1 MPVRRSP
8 FFLSLP
14 RLHRAFHALA
24 RIYTRLQ
31 CGSGADFLL
40 HWRSKFLAE
49 IAPRQALLSRQCVIA
64 ANAPLTYKRTDMADV
79 RIHIQKAHPRAVR
92 TRQQQQQALELR
104 KGGASYLE
112 IGAALGV
119 TKQRAYTVVIS
130 AMDELGTI
138 TREGA
143 AQVKQMELERLNS
156 MHMSLWPQRKNPRV
170 VDTLLRIQERRARL
184 LGLDAPTKTA
194 LTDADGG
201 SVQFVLKS
209 ILDQP

>member
-1 MPVRRSP
+1 MADLRRNIQNAHPAAVKS
-8 FFLSLP
+8 
-14 RLHRAFHALA
+14 RQQR
-24 RIYTRLQ
+24 
-31 CGSGADFLL
+31 
-40 HWRSKFLAE
+40 
-49 IAPRQALLSRQCVIA
+49 RQAV
-64 ANAPLTYKRTDMADV
+64 
-79 RIHIQKAHPRAVR
+79 
-92 TRQQQQQALELR
+92 ELR
-104 KGGASYLE
+104 KGGATYAE
-112 IGAALGV
+112 IGEALGV
-119 TKQRAYTVVIS
+119 KTTRAWYIVMA

-170 VDTLLRIQERRARL
+170 ADTLLRIQERRARL

-209 ILDQP
+209 ILDVDEGPIIQAQTPYLPAPDVA